1 MKRSKMSFGNIVH
14 TIGKII
20 SWALF
25 ILLLLVAAFLL
36 YYYIATKIYVAKGE
50 DYKPKFSIYTVIS
63 ESMTGTINKF
73 DSIID
78 VRVDSPDDIGVDDI
92 ITFISTDILTPG
104 ITNTHRVIGITKSDD
119 GEVCYQ
125 TKGDFNQVPDG
136 ACAKYR
142 NVLGKVIIKIPYLG
156 RVQYFLSSPSGLIL
170 FIFIPALFI
179 IGKDIFKMT
188 RLSNISKS
196 AERIQERKKPSTKKV
211 REERMRK
218 ENIKRKLL
226 DEDKGKKEYYKDP
239 VVKTIEKSNK
249 KNEKK
254 RKN

>member
-1 MKRSKMSFGNIVH
+1 MRKSSGLSFGRIMH
-14 TIGKII
+14 IIGKVL

-25 ILLLLVAAFLL
+25 ILLLLVACFLL
-36 YYYIATKIYVAKGE
+36 YYYVATKIYVAKGE
-50 DYKPKFSIYTVIS
+50 EFKPKFSIYTVIS
-63 ESMTGTINKF
+63 ESMTGTINKY
-73 DSIID
+73 DSIVD
-78 VRVDSPDDIGVDDI
+78 VRVDSPDDINVDDI

-104 ITNTHRVIGITKSDD
+104 ITNTHRVIAITKSED

-136 ACAKYR
+136 ACAKYK

-156 RVQYFLSSPSGLIL
+156 RVQYFLSSPSGFIL

-188 RLSNISKS
+188 KLSNISKS
-196 AERIQERKKPSTKKV
+196 AEKIQERKKPSAKKV
-211 REERMRK
+211 RSEKLRK

-226 DEDKGKKEYYKDP
+226 DEDKGKKEYYFEP
-239 VVKTIEKSNK
+239 TIKTIDKTN
-249 KNEKK
+249 KK
-254 RKN
+254 RKK